1 MDYPRVRSTFGLVFA
16 LSCVAGVARAQCV
29 AEHRPRE
36 VEEAATSQSRWSLGV
51 RGFAGALFAEEAR
64 VGGGGGVLAAF
75 SIVPE
80 RWEVEA
86 GLSLAAA
93 RDRAALGVFEVV
105 GKRIFEVSDRWSPH
119 VLLGPLFSLDFGA
132 ELKPAG
138 GLIVGPGVTYWF
150 APGVGFVTDA
160 TYRLLI
166 GAEVDHIVTLAV
178 GVNFRL

>member
-1 MDYPRVRSTFGLVFA
+1 MKYPRVRSTFGLVFA
-16 LSCVAGVARAQCV
+16 LNCIASVARAQAA
-29 AEHRPRE
+29 AEHRPGE
-36 VEEAATSQSRWSLGV
+36 VEGAAESQSRWSLGV
-51 RGFAGALFAEEAR
+51 RGFGGALFAGEAR
-64 VGGGGGVLAAF
+64 VGGGGGVLVAF

-80 RWEVEA
+80 RWEIEA

-105 GKRIFEVSDRWSPH
+105 GKRIFEVSDQWSPH
-119 VLLGPLFSLDFGA
+119 VLLGPLFSLDFGE

-150 APGVGFVTDA
+150 APKVGFVSDV

-166 GAEVDHIVTLAV
+166 GAEVEHIVTLAV
-178 GVNFRL
+178 GFNFRL